1 MTYIEF
7 CYWLQGFFE
16 LANPQTLT
24 SEQIQVV
31 KNHLDMTKVLATP
44 GVELPSP
51 YKDHRW
57 SADGST
63 LLKC

>member
-24 SEQIQVV
+24 SDQIQAI

-44 GVELPSP
+44 VGRFSDP
-51 YKDHRW
+51 R
-57 SADGST
+57 GSVT
-63 LLKC
+63 AGTGQDMVKC